1 MKPLNLTDV
10 TRNRYNR
17 IAFGYDFLEF
27 FVEFAFTSWRR
38 DLIGMAKGKILEVGV
53 GTGKNFPY
61 YPLDAKVTGIDI
73 ADKMLL
79 IAGEKASRLGL
90 PFDLSQKDVQNLDF
104 PDASFDTVLATFV
117 FCSVPDPVRGLA
129 ELRRVVK
136 PDGVILLLEHVRID
150 KPVIGFIMD
159 LINPLLVRMVG
170 ANINRHTVDNVIKS
184 GWMIEAI
191 KDLGPM
197 GMVKMII
204 ARPNKS

>member
-1 MKPLNLTDV
+1 MKPLNLTDI
-10 TRNRYNR
+10 TRKRYNR

-38 DLIGMAKGKILEVGV
+38 DLTGMVKGKILEVGV
-53 GTGKNFPY
+53 GTGKNFSY
-61 YPLDAKVTGIDI
+61 YPLDATVTGIDI

-79 IAGEKASRLGL
+79 IAGEKASKLGL
-90 PFDLSQKDVQNLDF
+90 PFALSRKDVQNLDF

-159 LINPLLVRMVG
+159 LINPLVVRMVG

-184 GWMIEAI
+184 GWLVERI